1 MPQHKV
7 QERLEEPAARV
18 RMTSA
23 ERREQLIEV
32 ARALFAE
39 NGVDATSV
47 EEIAAAAAVSKPI
60 VYEHFGSKDGLY
72 AVIVDREAQ
81 RLETA
86 ISQALDTP
94 DARYREVI
102 ERGAL
107 ALLDYIDTCPDGF
120 RILSRDS
127 AAGTYASILSD
138 VTIQAGELMQASL
151 QKHGFDP
158 MFAQPIGQALVGL
171 VSMAGQAWLET
182 RQPPKDILAAQLVNL
197 AWNGLANLE
206 HDPTLISR

>member
-1 MPQHKV
+1 MSQAKE
-7 QERLEEPAARV
+7 QPASGIPPRV
-18 RMTSA
+18 RMSGV

-72 AVIVDREAQ
+72 AVIVDREAR
-81 RLETA
+81 RLDSAVCE
-86 ISQALDTP
+86 ALDTP
-94 DARYREVI
+94 HAYYREI
-102 ERGAL
+102 LERGTL
-107 ALLDYIDTCPDGF
+107 ALLDYIDDCPEGF

-127 AAGTYASILSD
+127 GSGTYASILSD
-138 VTIQAGELMQASL
+138 VTIHAEEIMRSQLSH
-151 QKHGFDP
+151 HGFDP
-158 MFAQPIGQALVGL
+158 ELAHPLAQAIVGL

-182 RQPPKDILAAQLVNL
+182 RQPPKDVLAAQLVNL
-197 AWNGLANLE
+197 TWNGLANLQ
-206 HDPTLISR
+206 HDPKLLTR

>member
-1 MPQHKV
+1 MSGV
-7 QERLEEPAARV
+7 
-18 RMTSA
+18 

-72 AVIVDREAQ
+72 AVIVDREAR
-81 RLETA
+81 RLDSAVCE
-86 ISQALDTP
+86 ALDTP
-94 DARYREVI
+94 NARYREIV
-102 ERGAL
+102 ERGTL
-107 ALLDYIDTCPDGF
+107 ALLDYIDDCPEGF

-127 AAGTYASILSD
+127 GSNTYASILSD
-138 VTIQAGELMQASL
+138 VTIHAEEIMRSQLAH
-151 QKHGFDP
+151 HGFDP
-158 MFAQPIGQALVGL
+158 DLARPMAQAIVGL

-182 RQPPKDILAAQLVNL
+182 RQPPKDVLAAQLVNL
-197 AWNGLANLE
+197 AWNGLANLQ
-206 HDPTLISR
+206 HHPTLTVR